1 MEQIS
6 FNGAAN
12 AEQSCKEKK
21 RLETSGC
28 LAGGGPGTQW
38 TAEQEMLEEHH
49 PLEEQDLTVSRHGC
63 TRLRIQRP
71 VLSKSHWDIEI
82 SGA

>member
-6 FNGAAN
+6 FNGVAN
-12 AEQSCKEKK
+12 AEQSYKENK

-38 TAEQEMLEEHH
+38 TAEQEMLMLH

-63 TRLRIQRP
+63 TRLRIQRL